1 MASIESGTY
10 LGHYQIV
17 DSLGEGAMGEV
28 YRANDPRL
36 GRDVAVKVLSRALI
50 SDADAAARFVREAR
64 AVASLSHANIL
75 SIFDFGTEN
84 GVTYAVMEL
93 LEGETLKDRLERGTL
108 PWREAAEMAA
118 CVADGLAAAHAKGII
133 HRDLKPA
140 NLFII
145 RDGRVKILD
154 FGLAHTAADRSLA
167 ESKQTDSSKMI
178 IGTIG
183 YMSPE
188 QLRAQKVEP
197 ASDLFSLGC
206 VLYEALTG
214 EVPFMRE

>member
-17 DSLGEGAMGEV
+17 ESLGEGGMGEV

-50 SDADAAARFVREAR
+50 ADADAAARFVREAR
-64 AVASLSHANIL
+64 AVASLSHPSIL

-84 GVTYAVMEL
+84 GLTYAVMEL
-93 LEGETLKDRLERGTL
+93 LEGETLRDRVHRGTL
-108 PWREAAEMAA
+108 PWREAVELTAT
-118 CVADGLAAAHAKGII
+118 VTDGLAAAHAKGII

-140 NLFII
+140 NLFLT

-154 FGLAHTAADRSLA
+154 FGLAHTATERSGSA
-167 ESKQTDSSKMI
+167 ARDSGAMI
-178 IGTIG
+178 VGTIG
-183 YMSPE
+183 YMAPE
-188 QLRAQKVEP
+188 QLRAQ
-197 ASDLFSLGC
+197 
-206 VLYEALTG
+206 
-214 EVPFMRE
+214 